1 MPGVKRTLTSLV
13 LLGALAAPVAI
24 SARPIPQ
31 EERHEERDRDRDRDH
46 DRRFYD
52 RGHRD
57 YHAWGPHE
65 DVAYRRWLAERHTK
79 YVEFGRLSAERQRA
93 YWAWRHEHPD
103 VR

>member
-65 DVAYRRWLAERHTK
+65 DVAYRRWLAERHAR